1 MDVLL
6 FACRLHI
13 DHLACFFVMRIER
26 FFPLAALSSILVL
39 QGCSTLSE
47 SESRPPPSP
56 LTIQTSRTV
65 AADAYA
71 QPAATRTVGDSS
83 RRPVRP
89 ASTWKQA
96 AETPR
101 LSAPAPIGAQNPGDT
116 LTLNFVEADLA
127 QVVRTLARFTGRNF
141 IVDPRVQGQLTLV
154 SEVPVSPQQAYSML
168 LGALRMQGFAVV
180 HSEGSSKVVPEAEA
194 KVHASAVSY
203 SAAELANLSGEIVT
217 QVFNLNYEKAA
228 DLVAVL
234 RPMVSPSNPI
244 TAYPNNNS
252 LVITD
257 YADNIARVADVIAR
271 IDTSHSLNTELITI
285 EHGVALDVAALAN
298 QLLNDANSEPYAR
311 TQIVADPRTN
321 SIIIRAGSS
330 SRLEMAKDLIYKIDS
345 PNARPNNLHVVYL
358 KNAQATHLAQVLKG
372 ALEGLNPQS
381 SATGTG
387 MGSAMPAA
395 APANTNPAPTAIN
408 ADTMQNNL
416 MASGALPQPTNLQ
429 PVSVS
434 AGGATIQADPS
445 TNTLIISAPPPLYRS
460 IREVID
466 LLDQRRAQVLVESLI
481 IEVNAEDAAEFGIQ
495 WMAGGSHLGEGGSG
509 FVGGTNLGGSGVGTT
524 ITGATTLD
532 ALGQGLSLGLVKGTV
547 NVLGQEIVN
556 LGVLARALEKNGAA
570 NVLST
575 PNLLTMDNEEASI
588 IVGQTVPFVTGQYT
602 TSGDGAS
609 NPFQTIERED
619 VGLTLRIRPQIS
631 EGGTVKLALYQ
642 EVSSID
648 PNASMGSSTL
658 VTRKRALETN
668 VLVDDGQVIVLG
680 GLLEDST
687 HDSTSAVPI
696 LGSLPVVGSL
706 FRYETRKRTKTN
718 LMIFL
723 RPHIVRDQHDS
734 QRLTLDRYNYMRST
748 QQAMPFNDLWFSDI
762 GGPNALPD
770 LAPLQQSQ
778 VDLRGQQ

>member
-1 MDVLL
+1 
-6 FACRLHI
+6 
-13 DHLACFFVMRIER
+13 MRIKR
-26 FFPLAALSSILVL
+26 LFPLAALSSVVIL
-39 QGCSTLSE
+39 QGCTTVSDPDN
-47 SESRPPPSP
+47 RPPSSP

-65 AADAYA
+65 SPESQAA
-71 QPAATRTVGDSS
+71 PAVTRTVGDSS

-89 ASTWKQA
+89 ASNWQNTPEA
-96 AETPR
+96 PR
-101 LSAPAPIGAQNPGDT
+101 LAAPQPIGEHNPGDT

-141 IVDPRVQGQLTLV
+141 IIDPRVQGQLTLV
-154 SEVPVSPQQAYSML
+154 SEVPVSPQQAYGML

-180 HSEGSSKVVPEAEA
+180 HSEGSSKVVPESDA

-228 DLVAVL
+228 DLVPVL

-321 SIIIRAGSS
+321 SIIIRAGST

-381 SATGTG
+381 QPTATPG
-387 MGSAMPAA
+387 MGAPAA
-395 APANTNPAPTAIN
+395 TNTATTDNNTPPMAVN
-408 ADTMQNNL
+408 ADTTTSL
-416 MASGALPQPTNLQ
+416 MAGLPQAATLQ
-429 PVSVS
+429 PVSIT

-481 IEVNAEDAAEFGIQ
+481 VEVNAEDAAEFGIQ
-495 WMAGGSHLGEGGSG
+495 WMAGGSHLADGGSG
-509 FVGGTNLGGSGVGTT
+509 FVGGTNLGGSGVGTN
-524 ITGATTLD
+524 ITGATTID

-547 NVLGQEIVN
+547 NILGQEIVN

-570 NVLST
+570 NILST

-631 EGGTVKLALYQ
+631 EGGTVKLTLYQ
-642 EVSSID
+642 EVSSLD
-648 PNASMGSSTL
+648 PNVTMSSATL
-658 VTRKRALETN
+658 VTRKRALQTN

-723 RPHIVRDQHDS
+723 RPHIVRDQQDS
-734 QRLTLDRYNYMRST
+734 QRLTLDRYNYMRSA
-748 QQAMPFNDLWFSDI
+748 QQGMPYNDLWFSDI
-762 GGPNALPD
+762 AKPTPLPD
-770 LAPLQQSQ
+770 LMPLQQQ
-778 VDLRGQQ
+778 VDMRGVR

>member
-1 MDVLL
+1 
-6 FACRLHI
+6 
-13 DHLACFFVMRIER
+13 MRIER
-26 FFPLAALSSILVL
+26 LFSLVALSSVVIL
-39 QGCSTLSE
+39 QGCTTVSDLDN
-47 SESRPPPSP
+47 RPPPSP

-65 AADAYA
+65 SPESQAA
-71 QPAATRTVGDSS
+71 PAVTRTVGDSS

-89 ASTWKQA
+89 ASNWQNTPEA
-96 AETPR
+96 PR
-101 LSAPAPIGAQNPGDT
+101 LAVPQPIGEHNPGDT

-141 IVDPRVQGQLTLV
+141 IIDPRVQGQLTLV
-154 SEVPVSPQQAYSML
+154 SEVPVSPQQAYGML

-180 HSEGSSKVVPEAEA
+180 HSEGSSKVVPESDA

-372 ALEGLNPQS
+372 ALEGLNPQQS
-381 SATGTG
+381 PATGTN
-387 MGSAMPAA
+387 MGAS
-395 APANTNPAPTAIN
+395 APATSNTSSNPAPTAIN

-416 MASGALPQPTNLQ
+416 MASGALPQPTTLQ
-429 PVSVS
+429 PVSIS
-434 AGGATIQADPS
+434 AGGATIQADPT

-556 LGVLARALEKNGAA
+556 LGVLARALERNGAA
-570 NVLST
+570 NILST

-648 PNASMGSSTL
+648 PNVTMNTSSL

-723 RPHIVRDQHDS
+723 RPHIVRDQQDS

-748 QQAMPFNDLWFSDI
+748 QQAMPFNDLWFSNI

-778 VDLRGQQ
+778 VDMRGQH